1 MVGIEILQLIVDL
14 GVGEVLGRCE
24 LYATVFQAVT
34 LVIIADKHI
43 IISHGADQAERPET
57 SEQSD

>member
-34 LVIIADKHI
+34 LVIIADQHI
-43 IISHGADQAERPET
+43 IIAHGTD
-57 SEQSD
+57 